1 VSGINKGV
9 DWYKN
14 ISGVISIC
22 IMNFETA
29 DTKFRTNYRLIDD
42 TDLGRKLEGFCIISL
57 QIPRISNT
65 FENCK
70 TAEEKW
76 LFLFKNIN
84 TMEKATLSEL
94 KGNLQ
99 EVVNL
104 AELSAMSK
112 DEQLRYFA
120 AENKERA
127 YWDSI
132 GTAESKGMAK
142 GIKKGREEGIE
153 ATATALKGKNI
164 DIELIAQCTGLT
176 VEQVKKL

>member
-1 VSGINKGV
+1 
-9 DWYKN
+9 
-14 ISGVISIC
+14 
-22 IMNFETA
+22 
-29 DTKFRTNYRLIDD
+29 
-42 TDLGRKLEGFCIISL
+42 
-57 QIPRISNT
+57 
-65 FENCK
+65 
-70 TAEEKW
+70 
-76 LFLFKNIN
+76 
-84 TMEKATLSEL
+84 TLSEL

-142 GIKKGREEGIE
+142 GIKKDE
-153 ATATALKGKNI
+153 
-164 DIELIAQCTGLT
+164 
-176 VEQVKKL
+176 KKE